1 MQSYIF
7 ILDYWL
13 EKCVAIVVFVFFGG
27 SRAILRCLSSCSP
40 LLERMLPQSRWG
52 WFPKPLGMV
61 PKAVGDGSQSR
72 WGWFPK
78 PLGMVPKAIGDG
90 SQSHWGGTVS
100 SISHHSF
107 NVEGWPIVLSQCGG
121 VGERVAVC
129 KRFCPVF
136 YVKNRTKSSC
146 IILYSSIIWLFEML
160 LCFLYLLLLDR
171 NDYRIN
177 YVAIFSF

>member
-13 EKCVAIVVFVFFGG
+13 EKCVAIIVFVFFGG

-40 LLERMLPQSRWG
+40 LLERKVPQSRWG

-61 PKAVGDGSQSR
+61 PKAV
-72 WGWFPK
+72 
-78 PLGMVPKAIGDG
+78 GDG

>member
-61 PKAVGDGSQSR
+61 PKT
-72 WGWFPK
+72 
-78 PLGMVPKAIGDG
+78 IGDG

-177 YVAIFSF
+177 YVAILSF

>member
-61 PKAVGDGSQSR
+61 PKAVGDGSQSYWGWFPKPLGMVPKAVGEGSQSH

-78 PLGMVPKAIGDG
+78 PLGMVPKAIG
-90 SQSHWGGTVS
+90 
-100 SISHHSF
+100 
-107 NVEGWPIVLSQCGG
+107 EVLSQASRTIASTWRGG
-121 VGERVAVC
+121 LLYYRNAV
-129 KRFCPVF
+129 
-136 YVKNRTKSSC
+136 
-146 IILYSSIIWLFEML
+146 E
-160 LCFLYLLLLDR
+160 
-171 NDYRIN
+171 
-177 YVAIFSF
+177 